1 MNNKIKDI
9 LLCGFD
15 IIQGRVSVFRINS
28 QITRYQVFSDDYRF
42 PFNAVYS
49 EEDIDIAVDKF
60 LLIVN
65 QIRSTN
71 DKKIKE
77 RAKSV

>member
-1 MNNKIKDI
+1 MNNKIKDM

-15 IIQGRVSVFRINS
+15 IIQGRVSVFRING

-42 PFNAVYS
+42 LFNAVYS
-49 EEDIDIAVDKF
+49 EENIDIAVDKF